1 MNFCPKCGSDK
12 LVKEIPKH
20 DFELRWVCQNC
31 NTIHYQ
37 NPIMVVG
44 CIVLHEG
51 KILLAK
57 RGISPRKGKWNLP
70 CGFLEMNE
78 TAKNGAIREVKE
90 ETGIDVK
97 VERLHTVY
105 DVLPA
110 GQVYLI
116 FLASAKHTNY
126 TLTHESTEI
135 AFFDSGEIPWSEIA
149 FSANVFA
156 LKKYIEHGIS
166 PNQNVHLGTH
176 R

>member
-1 MNFCPKCGSDK
+1 MAKKVP
-12 LVKEIPKH
+12 EH
-20 DFELRWVCQNC
+20 DFLPRYICDNC
-31 NTIHYQ
+31 ETIHYQ

-78 TAKNGAIREVKE
+78 AVEKGATREVLE
-90 ETGIDVK
+90 ETGIQVK
-97 VERLHTVY
+97 IERLHTIY
-105 DVLPA
+105 NVLPA
-110 GQVYLI
+110 GQVYAI
-116 FLASAKHTNY
+116 FLANAQNTNY

-135 AFFDSGEIPWSEIA
+135 AFFDLDKIPWGEIA
-149 FSANVFA
+149 FSANTFA
-156 LKKYIEHGIS
+156 LKKYLEQGNS